1 MYIYRKIKYLKSYLP
16 FYVLRQDKVY
26 NELLQKKNK
35 KDTMNLNYSTDNQKN
50 KYTTLLEKKN
60 QNKTK
65 QEQK

>member
-1 MYIYRKIKYLKSYLP
+1 
-16 FYVLRQDKVY
+16 
-26 NELLQKKNK
+26 
-35 KDTMNLNYSTDNQKN
+35 MNLNYSTDNQKN